1 MTSQTSRRAVLGVA
15 LAAGAVAATALP
27 QATAA
32 TLSSLSPIDG
42 RVLDLWRRRIELD
55 VDRRLPSGL
64 DDGCF
69 RQGRDQGG
77 HASCHVRAGSIN
89 RIRTSPVGPCGGGD
103 GGEIRPM
110 GAMRLCRDA

>member
-32 TLSSLSPIDG
+32 TLSSLSPIDR
-42 RVLDLWRRRIELD
+42 RVLDLWRRRTKLNAI
-55 VDRRLPSGL
+55 VDRLSGL

-69 RQGRDQGG
+69 R
-77 HASCHVRAGSIN
+77 RA
-89 RIRTSPVGPCGGGD
+89 
-103 GGEIRPM
+103 
-110 GAMRLCRDA
+110 L